1 MLKNIRSQLHTLE
14 NDSAL
19 RRIPERIDRGAE
31 LYLVQN
37 GQRLLNL
44 ASNNYLGLADS
55 HALVQA
61 AADETIK
68 HGTSS
73 GASRLISGQYNTHTE
88 LEKQTAQLKRQE
100 SALVVGSGYAAN
112 LCILTALAG
121 RKTAVFSDKLNHASI
136 VDGCILSRC
145 RQIRYRHLDVEHL
158 SHQLKRYKDHAEK
171 LVITDTV
178 FSMDGDLAPLED
190 IVRLCREHDALLVV
204 DEAHATGIFG
214 RGRGL
219 AAEMDLSSEVDVHMG
234 TFSKALGSHGGY
246 IAGSE
251 DIIRFITT
259 KGRAFIYST
268 ALPPAVT
275 GASLAAVEHVL
286 AHPEEGKRLL
296 QVSRHISDFLKEQG
310 FDSGPG
316 DSQIIPVIIG
326 ANHETLDAA
335 GFLREKGLFL
345 PAIRP
350 PTVPENTARL
360 RLSLRADMTGNEL
373 DMLKNAFWQLGK
385 GRG

>member
-1 MLKNIRSQLHTLE
+1 MYKRIRKSLDKLRAKNS
-14 NDSAL
+14 L
-19 RRIPERIDRGAE
+19 RRIPSEVDHGAD
-31 LYLVQN
+31 LWLSC
-37 GQRLLNL
+37 GPDKCLNL
-44 ASNNYLGLADS
+44 ASNNYLGLAGRPDIS
-55 HALVQA
+55 RA
-61 AADETIK
+61 AIEAIQEF
-68 HGTSS
+68 GTSS
-73 GASRLISGQYNTHTE
+73 GASRLISGQYRLYTE
-88 LEKQTAQLKRQE
+88 LEKETARLKDQE
-100 SALVVGSGYAAN
+100 SALVLGSGYAAN

-121 RKTAVFSDKLNHASI
+121 RKTAVFSDRLNHASI

-158 SHQLKRYKDHAEK
+158 SHQLNKYKDHAEK
-171 LVITDTV
+171 LVVTDTV

-190 IVRLCREHDALLVV
+190 IVRLCREHGALLVV

-219 AAEMDLSSEVDVHMG
+219 AAEMGLSSEVDVHMG

-246 IAGSE
+246 IAGKK
-251 DIIRFITT
+251 DLIRLITT
-259 KGRAFIYST
+259 TARAFIYST
-268 ALPPAVT
+268 ALPPAVI
-275 GASLAAVEHVL
+275 GAGLAAVEHVL
-286 AHPEEGKRLL
+286 AHPEEGKKLL
-296 QVSRHISDFLKEQG
+296 QISREMAEFLREQG
-310 FDSGPG
+310 FASGPG

-326 ANHETLDAA
+326 ANREALDAA

-373 DMLKNAFWQLGK
+373 DMVKNAFLQLGK

>member
-1 MLKNIRSQLHTLE
+1 MH
-14 NDSAL
+14 
-19 RRIPERIDRGAE
+19 ERIRKILNRIRAENSLRCIPSDVDHGAD
-31 LYLVQN
+31 LWLSC
-37 GQRLLNL
+37 GPDKCLNL
-44 ASNNYLGLADS
+44 ASNNYLGLAANPELS
-55 HALVQA
+55 RA
-61 AADETIK
+61 AIEAIQEY
-68 HGTSS
+68 GTSS
-73 GASRLISGQYNTHTE
+73 GASRLVSGQYRIYTE
-88 LEKQTAQLKRQE
+88 LEKRTARLKDQE
-100 SALVVGSGYAAN
+100 AALVLGSGYAAN

-121 RKTAVFSDKLNHASI
+121 RKTAVFSDRLNHASI

-145 RQIRYRHLDVEHL
+145 RHVRYRHLDMEHL
-158 SHQLKRYKDHAEK
+158 SYQLSRYKDHAEK
-171 LVITDTV
+171 IIITDTV

-219 AAEMDLSSEVDVHMG
+219 AAEMDLASEVDVHMG

-246 IAGSE
+246 IAGKK
-251 DIIRFITT
+251 DLIRLITT
-259 KGRAFIYST
+259 AGRAFIYST
-268 ALPPAVT
+268 ALPPAVI
-275 GASLAAVEHVL
+275 GASLAAVEHVFTY
-286 AHPEEGKRLL
+286 PEEGKKLL
-296 QVSRHISDFLKEQG
+296 QTSREIAEFLREHG

-326 ANHETLDAA
+326 ANRETLDAA
-335 GFLREKGLFL
+335 GVLREKGLFV

-360 RLSLRADMTGNEL
+360 RLSLRADMTDSDL
-373 DMLKNAFWQLGK
+373 DMLKNAFLQLGK

>member
-1 MLKNIRSQLHTLE
+1 
-14 NDSAL
+14 
-19 RRIPERIDRGAE
+19 
-31 LYLVQN
+31 
-37 GQRLLNL
+37 
-44 ASNNYLGLADS
+44 
-55 HALVQA
+55 
-61 AADETIK
+61 
-68 HGTSS
+68 
-73 GASRLISGQYNTHTE
+73 
-88 LEKQTAQLKRQE
+88 
-100 SALVVGSGYAAN
+100 
-112 LCILTALAG
+112 
-121 RKTAVFSDKLNHASI
+121 

-145 RQIRYRHLDVEHL
+145 RHVRYRHLDADHL
-158 SHQLKRYKDHAEK
+158 SYQLNKYKDHAEK
-171 LVITDTV
+171 IIITDTV

-219 AAEMDLSSEVDVHMG
+219 AAEMGLSSEVDVHMG

-246 IAGSE
+246 IAGKK
-251 DIIRFITT
+251 DLIRLITT
-259 KGRAFIYST
+259 TGRAFIYST
-268 ALPPAVT
+268 ALPPAVI
-275 GASLAAVEHVL
+275 GAGLAAVEHVL
-286 AHPEEGKRLL
+286 AHPEEGKKLL
-296 QVSRHISDFLKEQG
+296 QTSREMAGFLREQR

-326 ANHETLDAA
+326 ANREALDAA
-335 GFLREKGLFL
+335 GFLRDKGLFL

-373 DMLKNAFWQLGK
+373 DMVKNAFLQLGK

>member
-1 MLKNIRSQLHTLE
+1 MLKRIHKTLDKLRAK
-14 NDSAL
+14 NSL
-19 RRIPERIDRGAE
+19 RRIPSDVDHGAD
-31 LYLVQN
+31 LWLSC
-37 GQRLLNL
+37 GPDKCLNL
-44 ASNNYLGLADS
+44 ASNNYLGLAGRPELS
-55 HALVQA
+55 RA
-61 AADETIK
+61 AMEAIQEF
-68 HGTSS
+68 GTSS
-73 GASRLISGQYNTHTE
+73 GASRLVSGQYRLYTE
-88 LEKQTAQLKRQE
+88 LEKETARLKDQE
-100 SALVVGSGYAAN
+100 SALVLGSGYAAN

-121 RKTAVFSDKLNHASI
+121 RKTAVFSDRLNHASI

-145 RQIRYRHLDVEHL
+145 RHVRYRHLDADHL
-158 SHQLKRYKDHAEK
+158 SYQLNKYKDHAEK
-171 LVITDTV
+171 IIITDTV

-219 AAEMDLSSEVDVHMG
+219 AAEMGLSSEVDVHMG

-246 IAGSE
+246 IAGKK
-251 DIIRFITT
+251 DLIRLITT
-259 KGRAFIYST
+259 TGRAFIYST
-268 ALPPAVT
+268 ALPPAVI
-275 GASLAAVEHVL
+275 GAGLAAVEHVL
-286 AHPEEGKRLL
+286 AHPEEGKKLL
-296 QVSRHISDFLKEQG
+296 QTSREMAGFLREQR

-326 ANHETLDAA
+326 ANREALDAA
-335 GFLREKGLFL
+335 GFLRDKGLFL

-373 DMLKNAFWQLGK
+373 DMVKNAFLQLGK